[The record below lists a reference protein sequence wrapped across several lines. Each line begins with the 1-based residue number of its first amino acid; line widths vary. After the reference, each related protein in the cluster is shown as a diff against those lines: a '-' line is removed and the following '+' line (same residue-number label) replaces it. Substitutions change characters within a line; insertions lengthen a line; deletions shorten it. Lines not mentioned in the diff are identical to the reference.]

1 MRVTLEDNPRLPYL
15 RDKTSKLSHL
25 PGCYIMKNRSGTII
39 YIGKAK
45 NLHNRVSS
53 YFRDSDHLTKV
64 AKMVSNVYDYEFI
77 VTDSEYEAL
86 ILENSLIKQHKPKY
100 NILLKDDKGYTYI
113 KISAEDFPRIT
124 REMQK
129 KGEGEFI
136 GPYTSSFTSKQT
148 VEEVN
153 RVFMLPTCRR
163 VFPRDFGKERPC
175 LNYQIKRC
183 IGVCRGCFTKE
194 QYAGIIDEA
203 REFIKSGSTS
213 SVEALTEEMENAAL
227 NLEFERAAMLRDRI
241 AAISKSAEKQKVF
254 ETDVPD
260 CDVIALSRNGNE
272 SCAAVLNYRDGKLTD
287 KSDFLL
293 GETED
298 DAETREDFLLQYYD
312 HGGKIPK
319 EIYLDADTES
329 REDLERFFR
338 EKSGHAVHINVPKR
352 GEMLSLT
359 RLAKS
364 NAAERLSLAVGRSG
378 KEIATL
384 EELGKILGLS
394 KPPLYIECYD
404 ISNLASSSMVGGM
417 VVLDNGRPAKR
428 YYKKFNIK
436 TVAEQNDY
444 ASMQEVLRRRFENY
458 FDPECRDTGFATMPD
473 LIFLDGGKGHVDAV
487 APMLKDMGV
496 ECPVYG
502 LVKDD
507 RHRTRAV
514 VSPDGGE
521 IVIAKNRSVFNLLT
535 RLQDEVHRYTITFQ
549 TKKHS
554 KETFEGELTKIPGIG
569 PKKAQALLMAYKT
582 KQALK
587 EATVPEIAKV
597 MKISEEKAREV
608 AEKFIDEIK
617 V

>member
-25 PGCYIMKNRSGTII
+25 PGCYIMKNRSGVII

-53 YFRDSDHLTKV
+53 YFRDSEHLTKV
-64 AKMVSNVYDYEFI
+64 ARMVSNVYDYDFI

-86 ILENSLIKQHKPKY
+86 VLENSLIKQHKPKY
-100 NILLKDDKGYTYI
+100 NILLKDDKGYSYI

-148 VEEVN
+148 VDEVN

-163 VFPRDFGKERPC
+163 VFPRDFKKERPC

-183 IGVCRGCFTKE
+183 IGLCRGCFTKQ
-194 QYAGIIDEA
+194 QYRAIIDEA
-203 REFIKSGSTS
+203 ISYIKSGSTA
-213 SVEALTEEMENAAL
+213 SVEAMTKEMEQASE

-241 AAISKSAEKQKVF
+241 AAMSHAAENQKVI
-254 ETDVPD
+254 EKDVPD
-260 CDVIALSRNGNE
+260 CDIIAFSRNGQE
-272 SCAAVLNYRDGKLTD
+272 CCAAVLNYRVGKLTD
-287 KSDFLL
+287 KSDYIL
-293 GETED
+293 GETEEEN
-298 DAETREDFLLQYYD
+298 ETREDFLMQYYSY
-312 HGGKIPK
+312 GAKIPK
-319 EIYLDADTES
+319 EIYIDEEPDAK
-329 REDLERFFR
+329 EDLERFFH
-338 EKSGHAVHINVPKR
+338 EKSGHAVHINIPKR
-352 GEMLSLT
+352 GKMLSLLN
-359 RLAKS
+359 LAKS
-364 NAAERLSLAVGRSG
+364 NAAERLSLNVGRSG

-384 EELGKILGLS
+384 EELGALLGLS

-404 ISNLASSSMVGGM
+404 ISNIASSSMVGGM

-436 TVAEQNDY
+436 TVIGQDDY
-444 ASMQEVLRRRFENY
+444 ASMREVLRRRFENY
-458 FDPECRDTGFATMPD
+458 FDSQCKDTGFATMPD
-473 LIFLDGGKGHVDAV
+473 LIFLDGGRGHVAAV
-487 APMLKDMGV
+487 APLLEEMGV
-496 ECPVYG
+496 KCPVYG

-514 VSPDGGE
+514 ISPDGGE
-521 IVIAKNRSVFNLLT
+521 IVISKNRAVFGLLT

-549 TKKHS
+549 TNKHRA
-554 KETFEGELTKIPGIG
+554 ETLEGELTKISGIG
-569 PKKAQALLMAYKT
+569 PKKAAALLKAFKT
-582 KQALK
+582 KQALN
-587 EATVPEIAKV
+587 EASADDISKV
-597 MKISEEKAREV
+597 MKISHDKAQEV
-608 AEKFIDEIK
+608 IDRFVSEIK
-617 V
+617 

>member
-1 MRVTLEDNPRLPYL
+1 MRVTIEDNPRLPYL
-15 RDKTSKLSHL
+15 REKTSKLSHL
-25 PGCYIMKNRSGTII
+25 PGCYIMRNKAGTII

-53 YFRDSDHLTKV
+53 YFRDSEHLTKV
-64 AKMVSNVYDYEFI
+64 AKMVSNVYDYDFI

-113 KISAEDFPRIT
+113 KISAEDYPRIT

-129 KGEGEFI
+129 KGDGTFI

-153 RVFMLPTCRR
+153 RAFMLPTCRR

-183 IGVCRGCFTKE
+183 IGLCRGCFSKE
-194 QYAGIIDEA
+194 DYRAIIDEA
-203 REFIKSGSTS
+203 IEYIKSGSTA
-213 SVEALTEEMENAAL
+213 SVESLTAQMNEAAENL
-227 NLEFERAAMLRDRI
+227 DFEKAAMLRDRI
-241 AAISKSAEKQKVF
+241 AAISKAAESQKVF
-254 ETDVPD
+254 DKNIPD
-260 CDVIALSRNGNE
+260 CDVFALARNAGI
-272 SCAAVLNYRDGKLTD
+272 SCISVINYRDGKLTD

-293 GETED
+293 GETEED
-298 DAETREDFLLQYYD
+298 SDTREDFLAQYYD
-312 HGGKIPK
+312 VGGRIPK
-319 EIYLDADTES
+319 EIYLDEEIENAEL
-329 REDLERFFR
+329 LERYFR

-352 GEMLSLT
+352 GEMLSLSKM
-359 RLAKS
+359 AAS
-364 NAAERLSLAVGRSG
+364 NAAEKLSLSVGRSG
-378 KEIATL
+378 KEIAAL
-384 EELGKILGLS
+384 EELGKLLGLQ

-404 ISNLASSSMVGGM
+404 ISNIGSSDMVGGM

-436 TVAEQNDY
+436 TVYEQNDY

-458 FDPECRDTGFATMPD
+458 FDPDCKDTGFATMPD
-473 LIFLDGGKGHVDAV
+473 LIFLDGGKGHVAAV

-496 ECPVYG
+496 SCPVFG

-514 VSPDGGE
+514 VSPSGE
-521 IVIAKNRSVFNLLT
+521 EIIISKNRAVFNMLT

-549 TKKHS
+549 TKKHA
-554 KETFEGELTKIPGIG
+554 KKLLEGELTKISGIG
-569 PKKAQALLMAYKT
+569 PKKAQALFKAFKT
-582 KQALK
+582 KQELK
-587 EATVPEIAKV
+587 EASAKEISAV
-597 MKISEEKAREV
+597 MKISEEKAEEV
-608 AEKFIDEIK
+608 IERFIANIK
-617 V
+617 

>member
-1 MRVTLEDNPRLPYL
+1 MRVTVEDNPRLLYL
-15 RDKTSKLSHL
+15 REKTSKLSHL
-25 PGCYIMKNRSGTII
+25 PGCYIMRNKAGTII

-53 YFRDSDHLTKV
+53 YFRDSEHLTKV
-64 AKMVSNVYDYEFI
+64 AKMVSNVYDYDFI

-86 ILENSLIKQHKPKY
+86 VLENSLIKQHKPKY
-100 NILLKDDKGYTYI
+100 NILLKDDKGYSYI

-129 KGEGEFI
+129 KGDGTFI

-183 IGVCRGCFTKE
+183 IGLCRGCFTKE
-194 QYAGIIDEA
+194 EYRAVIDEA
-203 REFIKSGSTS
+203 VEYIKSGSVS
-213 SVEALTEEMENAAL
+213 SVEAMREQMEEAAENL
-227 NLEFERAAMLRDRI
+227 DFERAAMLRDRI
-241 AAISKSAEKQKVF
+241 DAVTRAAETQKVF
-254 ETDVPD
+254 EKNVPD
-260 CDVIALSRNGNE
+260 CDVIALARNGDL
-272 SCAAVLNYRDGKLTD
+272 SCVSVICYRGGKLTD

-293 GETED
+293 GETEED
-298 DAETREDFLLQYYD
+298 LSTREDFLTQYYD
-312 HGGKIPK
+312 AGMKIPK
-319 EIYLDADTES
+319 DIYIDEEIDSAEI
-329 REDLERFFR
+329 LERFFR
-338 EKSGHAVHINVPKR
+338 EKSGHAVRINVPKR
-352 GEMLSLT
+352 GEMLSLIKMA
-359 RLAKS
+359 RS
-364 NAAERLSLAVGRSG
+364 NAAEKLSLSVGRSG
-378 KEIATL
+378 REIATL
-384 EELGKILGLS
+384 EELGALLGLK

-404 ISNLASSSMVGGM
+404 ISNLASDSMVGGM

-428 YYKKFNIK
+428 FYKKFNIK
-436 TVAEQNDY
+436 TVYEQNDY

-458 FDPECRDTGFATMPD
+458 FDAECSDTGFATMPD

-487 APMLKDMGV
+487 APMLKEMGV
-496 ECPVYG
+496 DCPVFG

-521 IVIAKNRSVFNLLT
+521 IVISKNRAVFNMLT

-554 KETFEGELTKIPGIG
+554 AKTFESELTKISGIG
-569 PKKAQALLMAYKT
+569 PKKARALLMSFRT
-582 KQALK
+582 KAELRSASV
-587 EATVPEIAKV
+587 EDIARV
-597 MKISEEKAREV
+597 MKISAEKAEEV
-608 AEKFIDEIK
+608 REKFVEGIK
-617 V
+617 

>member
-25 PGCYIMKNRSGTII
+25 PGCYIMRNKAGTII

-64 AKMVSNVYDYEFI
+64 ARMVSNVYDYDFI

-86 ILENSLIKQHKPKY
+86 VLESSLIKQHKPKY

-113 KISAEDFPRIT
+113 KISDEDFPRIT

-129 KGEGEFI
+129 KGEGTFI
-136 GPYTSSFTSKQT
+136 GPYTSGFTSKQT
-148 VEEVN
+148 VVEVN
-153 RVFMLPTCRR
+153 RAFMLPTCRR

-175 LNYQIKRC
+175 LNFQIKRC
-183 IGVCRGCFTKE
+183 IGLCRGCFSKE
-194 QYAGIIDEA
+194 DYRAIIDEA
-203 REFIKSGSTS
+203 VEYIKSGSTA
-213 SVEALTEEMENAAL
+213 SVEALTEQMNAAAE
-227 NLEFERAAMLRDRI
+227 NLDFEKAAMLRDRI
-241 AAISKSAEKQKVF
+241 TAISRAAETQKVF
-254 ETDVPD
+254 EKNIPD
-260 CDVIALSRNGNE
+260 CDVIALARNGGM
-272 SCAAVLNYRDGKLTD
+272 SCISVINYRDGKLTD
-287 KSDFLL
+287 KTDFML

-298 DAETREDFLLQYYD
+298 DTSTREDFLTQYYD

-319 EIYLDADTES
+319 EIYLDAEIENSDI
-329 REDLERFFR
+329 LERYFR
-338 EKSGHAVHINVPKR
+338 EKSGHAVHLNVAKR

-359 RLAKS
+359 KMAKS
-364 NAAERLSLAVGRSG
+364 NAAEKLSLSVGRSG

-384 EELGKILGLS
+384 EELGQLLGLT

-404 ISNLASSSMVGGM
+404 ISNLSSADMVGGM

-436 TVAEQNDY
+436 TVYEQNDY
-444 ASMQEVLRRRFENY
+444 ACMQEVLRRRFENY
-458 FDPECRDTGFATMPD
+458 FDEECKDTGFATMPD
-473 LIFLDGGKGHVDAV
+473 LIFLDGGRGHVAAV
-487 APMLKDMGV
+487 SPMLKDMGV
-496 ECPVYG
+496 SAPVYG
-502 LVKDD
+502 LVKDN

-521 IVIAKNRSVFNLLT
+521 IVIAKNRSVFNMLT

-549 TKKHS
+549 SKKHTA
-554 KETFEGELTKIPGIG
+554 KTFESELTKIQGIG
-569 PKKAQALLMAYKT
+569 PKKAQALLSAFKT

-587 EATVPEIAKV
+587 EASAKDISRV
-597 MKISEEKAREV
+597 MRIPEEKAIEV
-608 AEKFIDEIK
+608 IEQFIENIK
-617 V
+617 